1 MVFDSDSDT
10 WWFKTIFQFLI
21 YFTFNMHIT
30 TESGISKFYIVAIVV
45 MVDDYV

>member
-1 MVFDSDSDT
+1 MWFDSDSDT

-21 YFTFNMHIT
+21 LTFNMHIT